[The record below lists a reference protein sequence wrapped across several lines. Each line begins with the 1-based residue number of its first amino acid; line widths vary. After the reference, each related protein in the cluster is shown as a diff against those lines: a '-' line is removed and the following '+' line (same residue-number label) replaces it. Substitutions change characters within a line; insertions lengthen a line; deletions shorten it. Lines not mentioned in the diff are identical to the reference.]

1 MAEVLL
7 WVTLAL
13 VLVIVALMA
22 WASHRRHKRRAEAR
36 SRAAL
41 NQLLYEA
48 DQIAQARG
56 DTSDGGPA
64 ASEDTPT

>member
-1 MAEVLL
+1 MADVLL
-7 WVTLAL
+7 WVTLVL

-22 WASHRRHKRRAEAR
+22 WSSHRRHKRRAEAR

-48 DQIAQARG
+48 DQIAQARREAPNG
-56 DTSDGGPA
+56 DETAP
-64 ASEDTPT
+64 